1 MIWNPLDKEGT
12 GQSGCRMRGCAMAR
26 LVSIVAL
33 LAVVVFCFGCSSR
46 RPPPP
51 QMKLFVESEQAMN
64 NGQLF
69 YLVVRAVTDKQFLTE
84 SYQTVAG
91 LVFAD
96 PPDKT
101 VISSHVVLPGI
112 NQEFQVIQPEESPV
126 GFFFMLT
133 EPGDQWKKLVEQPLA
148 KEYVIRIHKD
158 GIMVTPRKSTLKKI
172 LWPFGS

>member
-1 MIWNPLDKEGT
+1 
-12 GQSGCRMRGCAMAR
+12 
-26 LVSIVAL
+26 
-33 LAVVVFCFGCSSR
+33 
-46 RPPPP
+46 
-51 QMKLFVESEQAMN
+51 MKLFVESEQAIN

-101 VISSHVVLPGI
+101 VISSHVILPGI
-112 NQEFQVIQPEESPV
+112 TQEFQVIQPEESPV

-133 EPGDQWKKLVEQPLA
+133 EPGDQWKKLIEQPLA
-148 KEYVIRIHKD
+148 KEYMIRIHKG
-158 GIMVTPRKSTLKKI
+158 GIMVTARRSGWKRA